1 MGVDMASALTQLE
14 NDLLALPTDVR
25 ASLALT
31 LIQSL
36 DDGVDPDA
44 DALWEKEIRRRD
56 AEIRSGKAVLRPVDE
71 VVTEVRELLRRMK

>member
-1 MGVDMASALTQLE
+1 MASALTQLE

-36 DDGVDPDA
+36 DDGVDQDA
-44 DALWEKEIRRRD
+44 DVLWEKEIRRRD

>member
-1 MGVDMASALTQLE
+1 MAGALTQLE

-44 DALWEKEIRRRD
+44 DALWEKEILRRD
-56 AEIRSGKAVLRPVDE
+56 AEIRSGKAILRPVDQ
-71 VVTEVRELLRRMK
+71 VVSDVRELLRSMK